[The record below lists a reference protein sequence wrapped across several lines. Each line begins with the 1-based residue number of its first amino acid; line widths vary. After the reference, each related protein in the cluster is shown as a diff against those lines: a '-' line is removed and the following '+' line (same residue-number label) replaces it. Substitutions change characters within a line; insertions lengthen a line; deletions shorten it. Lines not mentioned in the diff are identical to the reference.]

1 MVRSIATSRSVSPRS
16 LRELRIAARSTP
28 AADVSDDAPRL
39 RFRLDQRCRALGV
52 ALTEDWR
59 TLARIF
65 DETDAPQSTE
75 EIWTRARALGL
86 KASRSHVYQLIN
98 NLLAL
103 DVLIVAKA
111 GRTLRYATPLAVR
124 MILRTQDG
132 QTPWRSK
139 IRWRSK
145 PWQLLCY
152 APAISSRA
160 VTSRSNS
167 SIASS
172 HLLLPRADRRK
183 VRGEPEPAI
192 GGAEPP

>member
-1 MVRSIATSRSVSPRS
+1 MARSIAISRSVSPRS

-39 RFRLDQRCRALGV
+39 RFRLDQRCRSLGV

-65 DETDAPQSTE
+65 DETDAPRSTK

-103 DVLIVAKA
+103 DVLIVAEA

-124 MILRTQDG
+124 MILRTQGG
-132 QTPWRSK
+132 QAPVAIEDPLAIEALAAALLRAG
-139 IRWRSK
+139 R
-145 PWQLLCY
+145 QLEGRDIEIEL
-152 APAISSRA
+152 ID
-160 VTSRSNS
+160 
-167 SIASS
+167 SIATSS
-172 HLLLPRADRRK
+172 LATSGASEDPR
-183 VRGEPEPAI
+183 
-192 GGAEPP
+192 